1 MRVESRTPPH
11 LPQGRAANL
20 GRDPE
25 EWASLLGALQPAR
38 LRANGT
44 VHLAANPL
52 TTEVM
57 GAAAGGVQ
65 SCQDVGEGG
74 GASTPAD
81 TRGTPTRPREELAHR
96 RLQDVLPTESALLFM
111 GLFVWVISA
120 PNAPSDT
127 EACNYY
133 GFALYFEILLE
144 SQKSPQDGKE
154 SSHIPT
160 PSVP

>member
-44 VHLAANPL
+44 VHLAADPL

-81 TRGTPTRPREELAHR
+81 TQGDTDSAQGGARSQAPAGCPSYGIGFTLHGAF
-96 RLQDVLPTESALLFM
+96 RL
-111 GLFVWVISA
+111 G
-120 PNAPSDT
+120 
-127 EACNYY
+127 
-133 GFALYFEILLE
+133 
-144 SQKSPQDGKE
+144 
-154 SSHIPT
+154 H
-160 PSVP
+160 